1 MQNGDINP
9 TSVWLQWSSQKRN
22 NYFSRIVRAI
32 LVVAFFIIHL
42 LTRHKKV
49 EVEVKVEKNQIL

>member
-22 NYFSRIVRAI
+22 NYLSKIERAI
-32 LVVAFFIIHL
+32 LRGGFFIG
-42 LTRHKKV
+42 
-49 EVEVKVEKNQIL
+49 